1 MKSTCLSLAFGLAA
15 LASTPAPGNAV
26 IEAVFK
32 TAEVLDSKNWTE
44 GEPHLRAQ
52 GSPSPLYPCGEAG
65 PSPTQR
71 GTSGVGAS
79 RSHGAS
85 RLVIA
90 GCN

>member
-52 GSPSPLYPCGEAG
+52 RSSSPLYLCGEAG
-65 PSPTQR
+65 LHRRNVARVALEPADPM
-71 GTSGVGAS
+71 VP
-79 RSHGAS
+79 
-85 RLVIA
+85 A
-90 GCN
+90 GS